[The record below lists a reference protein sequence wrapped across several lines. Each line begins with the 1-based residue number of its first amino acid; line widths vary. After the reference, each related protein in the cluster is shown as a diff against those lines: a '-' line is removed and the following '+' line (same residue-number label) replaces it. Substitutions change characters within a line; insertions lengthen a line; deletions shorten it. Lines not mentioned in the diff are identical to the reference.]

1 MTALFRHTL
10 LLIACAGLAG
20 FAAEPPKAK
29 SSAAKPSA
37 KPAAKPRLPLVDSE
51 AFAYFSSTIEPMLTK
66 EIAGESCVSCHDPDG
81 TSQLVFNGDPENDF
95 TALLSGG
102 FLFTEGPDTFMA
114 RVTTTNPKKKM
125 PKGKHAVPWTTE
137 EIGRLTT
144 FLDKLDGVVRI
155 KGHADE
161 FFPSALLNP
170 YTGPLPTSLDNQFIT
185 YRQLKGKIKT
195 LFNDDWVRHGKDLFE
210 ENVALFGGADFKQRF
225 NESSKASAS
234 FLSGLERL
242 ARDVAD
248 RSYTLRTG
256 PFESRSETLPDPAK
270 MPRPDAAY
278 AAEIKRL
285 YNRLLYRDPTPAD
298 TRQAF
303 DLIRA
308 VYQAK
313 NETLTSDF
321 NLAFELNV
329 EDPVTKLK
337 AQRMITL
344 PVSGETHGL
353 YQELVD
359 ESQAAGKESVSR
371 HTLAQKFTFKKG
383 DAGQRFWLSNVNTVG
398 NVSLVGIELVR
409 VGAKPAPA
417 TAKPA
422 PSTAQAAAAKPTP
435 AAKSAPAATKAP
447 ATKPAPVTAQAA
459 AAKPTPATAAKPAP
473 ATVQAAAA
481 KPAPAKPSGPA
492 PTKLFITSNGVQADG
507 AWKVEGT
514 GENTS
519 FEDGNIEKGTSNITI
534 PITVPESGEYQVT
547 VLWKRAS
554 SNASNVLVE
563 VFSQS
568 TTSTLAIEPAPTVLP
583 KGQARFHYDSST
595 DNVPFVELPGVFKF
609 AEPDMVEISNTGT
622 TGKVTASALRFVP
635 DADQAAGFLIDSPQ
649 AEGHEAW
656 TAFEVKKFKAYNKVG
671 TQLTDDGKNKGKLF
685 LRYQPALAKSD
696 WKPDAFYKIQVNFPG
711 KAGNA
716 AHVPLTVHAQASSPI
731 IQVVGAAQARAE
743 ADVTLDASGSFT
755 VQGSALNYSW
765 KQIDGPEVK
774 IDNTS
779 PVLKFKAPRRSLHQA
794 AWTALCR
801 ALMSHPDF
809 LFTRPPSV
817 EFTRDSAEKRRL
829 QLVKLA
835 MDTVARPPT
844 QSELEKA
851 RTAKWEDMVDGYL
864 NSQEFKDFY
873 FHRNRLYLES
883 QGTPSQ
889 DEPARLW
896 CYLEN
901 HDLPLQQILTAD
913 YTVDQN
919 GVKQPRPAYHGKSG
933 VLTMKGFIE
942 GKPGLPH
949 FNYAAQVAMLFL
961 GYIFEVP
968 PEVVEQRQ
976 GSTAASTVDPAGICY
991 GCHKVLTPLALQRNT
1006 WTDEGRF
1013 RTHDDYGLPIDATD
1027 GHIVDG
1033 YPFAGEGLQAF
1044 ATQAVRKERFI
1055 RTIVDTHA
1063 TFYFGRQLRWR
1074 EDERHL
1080 YQRVWENL
1088 QKDHY
1093 TLRSL
1098 IRTLLTSKEY
1108 IEGKPVP
1115 RTPVAVSA
1123 AK

>member
-10 LLIACAGLAG
+10 LLFTFAGLTV
-20 FAAEPPKAK
+20 FAAEPAK
-29 SSAAKPSA
+29 SKGPAATAKPV
-37 KPAAKPRLPLVDSE
+37 PKPRLPLVDSE
-51 AFAYFSSTIEPMLTK
+51 AFAYFTSTIEPMLTK
-66 EIAGESCVSCHDPDG
+66 EFAGESCVSCHDPDG

-114 RVTTTNPKKKM
+114 RVTTNNPKKKM
-125 PKGKHAVPWTTE
+125 PKGRHAVPWTAE

-144 FLDKLDGVVRI
+144 FLDKLDTVVRI

-170 YTGPLPTSLDNQFIT
+170 YTGELPQSLDNQFIT

-195 LFNDDWVRHGKDLFE
+195 LFNDDWVRRGKDLFE

-225 NESSKASAS
+225 NETSKASAS
-234 FLSGLERL
+234 FLSGLEL
-242 ARDVAD
+242 LSRDAAD
-248 RSYTLRTG
+248 RAYTLRSG
-256 PFESRSETLPDPAK
+256 PFEGRPETLPDPAK

-278 AAEIKRL
+278 TAEIKRL
-285 YNRLLYRDPTPAD
+285 YNRLLFRDPTPSD
-298 TRQAF
+298 TKQAF

-353 YQELVD
+353 YQEIID
-359 ESQAAGKESVSR
+359 ESQASGKEPVMR
-371 HTLAQKFTFKKG
+371 RTLAQKFQFKKG
-383 DAGQRFWLSNVNTVG
+383 DAAQRFRLSNVNTTG
-398 NVSLVGIELVR
+398 NVSLVGIELVKL
-409 VGAKPAPA
+409 GG
-417 TAKPA
+417 
-422 PSTAQAAAAKPTP
+422 
-435 AAKSAPAATKAP
+435 
-447 ATKPAPVTAQAA
+447 KPAPV
-459 AAKPTPATAAKPAP
+459 PAAKPAP
-473 ATVQAAAA
+473 ATT
-481 KPAPAKPSGPA
+481 PAPAVAS
-492 PTKLFITSNGVQADG
+492 TKLFITSGGVQADG
-507 AWKVEGT
+507 AWTVQGT
-514 GENTS
+514 GDNTS
-519 FEDGNIEKGTSNITI
+519 YEDGNVEKGTSNIVI
-534 PITVPESGEYQVT
+534 PITVPESGDYQVT
-547 VLWKRAS
+547 VLWKR
-554 SNASNVLVE
+554 NAANARNVLVE
-563 VFSQS
+563 VFSQA
-568 TTSTLAIEPAPTVLP
+568 TTSSLAVEPPPAALP
-583 KGQARFHYDSST
+583 KGQALFHYDSSA
-595 DNVPFVELPGVFKF
+595 DNIPYVELPGLFKF
-609 AEPDMVEISNTGT
+609 AEPDVVEISNAGT

-635 DADQAAGFLIDSPQ
+635 DLDKAEGFLIDSPQ
-649 AEGHEAW
+649 AEGHEQW
-656 TAFEVKKFKAYNKVG
+656 TPFEVKKFKAYNKVG
-671 TQLTDDGKNKGKLF
+671 TQLTDNGKDKGKLF
-685 LRYQPALAKSD
+685 LRYQPSMAKSD
-696 WKPDAFYKIQVNFPG
+696 WKPDSFYKVQVNFPG
-711 KAGNA
+711 KAGNEQQ
-716 AHVPLTVHAQASSPI
+716 VPISIHAQASSPI
-731 IQVVGAAQARAE
+731 VQVVSAARARAE
-743 ADVTLDASGSFT
+743 SEVTIDASGSYT
-755 VQGSALNYSW
+755 VQGSPLNFSW

-774 IDNTS
+774 IDSAS

-817 EFTRDSAEKRRL
+817 EVVRNGADKRRL

-844 QSELEKA
+844 QSELEQAK
-851 RTAKWEDMVDGYL
+851 TAKWEDMVDGYL

-873 FHRNRLYLES
+873 FHRIRLYLES
-883 QGTPSQ
+883 QGTASQ

-896 CYLEN
+896 CYIEN

-913 YTVDQN
+913 YTVDEK
-919 GVKQPRPAYHGKSG
+919 GEKQPRPAYHGKTG

-961 GYIFEVP
+961 GYVFEVP

-991 GCHKVLTPLALQRNT
+991 GCHKVLTPLALQRT
-1006 WTDEGRF
+1006 AWTDEGRF
-1013 RTHDDYGLPIDATD
+1013 RSHDDYGLPIDASD
-1027 GHIVDG
+1027 GHLVEG

-1044 ATQAVRKERFI
+1044 ATQAVKKERFI

-1063 TFYFGRQLRWR
+1063 TFYFGRQLRWK

-1080 YQRVWENL
+1080 YQRVWDNL
-1088 QKDHY
+1088 RKDNY

-1115 RTPVAVSA
+1115 RAPVAVSSTTPSV
-1123 AK
+1123 KP